1 MHHCDKPG
9 RIGRIFE
16 ISNQGDVPMKVSVKG
31 MFSAGLL
38 VMALTASLAL
48 ALDVVSYKSLAGVV
62 WHQQDL
68 YVTINS
74 FTDQWKNVVG
84 KNWYMTMTV
93 QNRGDDPATFDASKI
108 EIDDSKGTS
117 FRALPVTGTPQSELK
132 QTIPPGGSAQFK
144 IMFDGHIYFERRTPA
159 HLKYTL
165 DTKVDIIK

>member
-1 MHHCDKPG
+1 
-9 RIGRIFE
+9 
-16 ISNQGDVPMKVSVKG
+16 MKLSMKW
-31 MFSAGLL
+31 MFSAVVL
-38 VMALTASLAL
+38 VLALTASMVL
-48 ALDVVSYKSLAGVV
+48 ALDVVNYKSLAGVV

-84 KNWYMTMTV
+84 KNWFMTMTV
-93 QNRGDDPATFDASKI
+93 QNRGEDPATFDASKI

-117 FRALPVTGTPQSELK
+117 FRAQPVPGTPQSELK
-132 QTIPPGGSAQFK
+132 QTIPPGGTAQFK
-144 IMFDGHIYFERRTPA
+144 VMLDGHIYFDRRTPA

>member
-1 MHHCDKPG
+1 
-9 RIGRIFE
+9 
-16 ISNQGDVPMKVSVKG
+16 MKLRMKW
-31 MFSAGLL
+31 MFSAALL
-38 VMALTASLAL
+38 ALAMTASGVL
-48 ALDVVSYKSLAGVV
+48 ALDVVNYKSLAGVV

-117 FRALPVTGTPQSELK
+117 FRAQPVTGAPQSELK
-132 QTIPPGGSAQFK
+132 QTLSPGGSAQFK
-144 IMFDGHIYFERRTPA
+144 VMFDGHIYFDRRTPA

>member
-1 MHHCDKPG
+1 
-9 RIGRIFE
+9 
-16 ISNQGDVPMKVSVKG
+16 MKANGKG
-31 MFSAGLL
+31 VIILSLL
-38 VMALTASLAL
+38 VIALTGSMVL
-48 ALDVVSYKSLAGVV
+48 ALDVVNYKSLAGVM

-84 KNWYMTMTV
+84 KNWFMTMTV

-108 EIDDSKGTS
+108 TIDDSKGTS
-117 FRALPVTGTPQSELK
+117 FRAQPITGAPQGELK
-132 QTIPPGGSAQFK
+132 QTLPPGGTAQFK
-144 IMFDGHIYFERRTPA
+144 VMFDGHIYFDRRTPA